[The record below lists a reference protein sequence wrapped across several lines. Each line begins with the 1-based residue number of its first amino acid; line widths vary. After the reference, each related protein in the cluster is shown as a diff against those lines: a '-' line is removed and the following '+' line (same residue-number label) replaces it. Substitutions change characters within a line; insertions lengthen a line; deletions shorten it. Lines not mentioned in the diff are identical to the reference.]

1 MKKLWLSI
9 AMCLV
14 SPFVLAAPTGEDA
27 KAMVEH
33 QSQIILA
40 KLATDAEQYRQNPD
54 AFATLVN
61 HEVLPYL
68 DVELMSRIVLGR
80 HWQQATPAQRE
91 AFVRAFTDL
100 LVRVYSRSWTNYTGA
115 SVAVL
120 GMPSVDEYQRSNIR
134 TQVVD
139 NRGKKVNITFSA
151 HYDNGQWKIYDV
163 NFEGV
168 SILTSYRNSF
178 DTEIANIG
186 LDALINKIGQMKG
199 QAQ

>member
-1 MKKLWLSI
+1 MKKLWLSV

-14 SPFVLAAPTGEDA
+14 SPFVLAAPTGEAA